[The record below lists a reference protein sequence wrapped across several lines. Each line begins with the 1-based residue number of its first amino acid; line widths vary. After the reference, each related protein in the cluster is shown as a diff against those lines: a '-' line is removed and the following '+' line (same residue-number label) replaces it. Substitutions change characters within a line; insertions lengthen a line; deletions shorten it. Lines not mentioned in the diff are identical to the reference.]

1 MISKGASVGFHAA
14 YTEDASGRQ
23 VPNSV
28 ANALVGSYLNNLGLN
43 EKVVAFVTSAG
54 PDQARWINKKEA
66 ERMELNILKFENKLE
81 AVLDFSLALEKRFGP
96 NPSIADAIKLY
107 RRSADEGFA
116 GSLNNLGDLYEKGLG
131 VEKNDKFS
139 VYLYSRAAERGEPT
153 GYLSLSTFLGEGTS
167 DQEILV
173 EAVKFGLLAVSTL
186 PDGKNK
192 DYAIQNLKALTIKV
206 SKEGYARA
214 VELARVWQPLYQEEY
229 LMGDTP
235 E

>member
-1 MISKGASVGFHAA
+1 M
-14 YTEDASGRQ
+14 
-23 VPNSV
+23 
-28 ANALVGSYLNNLGLN
+28 
-43 EKVVAFVTSAG
+43 
-54 PDQARWINKKEA
+54 
-66 ERMELNILKFENKLE
+66 
-81 AVLDFSLALEKRFGP
+81 
-96 NPSIADAIKLY
+96 
-107 RRSADEGFA
+107 
-116 GSLNNLGDLYEKGLG
+116 
-131 VEKNDKFS
+131 
-139 VYLYSRAAERGEPT
+139 
-153 GYLSLSTFLGEGTS
+153 STFLGEGTS